1 MCGSNVSGQNLSV
14 PGECARKAGGLVL
27 PPFFVSADYAEPVR
41 QRADLL
47 DARVAEWL
55 AVFGLTLDQ
64 VREKMN
70 EQRGETDVQSA

>member
-1 MCGSNVSGQNLSV
+1 MCGSNVGGQNLSV

-55 AVFGLTLDQ
+55 ALVNLTLDQ
-64 VREKMN
+64 VRSAMQHSQQIQEEN
-70 EQRGETDVQSA
+70 E

>member
-55 AVFGLTLDQ
+55 ALVNLTLDQ
-64 VREKMN
+64 VRSAMQHSQQIQEEN
-70 EQRGETDVQSA
+70 E